1 MAQKTAQ
8 ITGNYAL
15 ESSSNFDEFMKVLG
29 VGLLMRKM
37 GNMAKPNQKITEEN
51 GMWTIKT
58 SSAFKT
64 TEIIF
69 KLGEEFSEITADG
82 RVV

>member
-29 VGLLMRKM
+29 VGLLVRKM
-37 GNMAKPNQKITEEN
+37 GNITKPNQNITEEN
-51 GMWTIKT
+51 GVYTIKT
-58 SSAFKT
+58 N
-64 TEIIF
+64 
-69 KLGEEFSEITADG
+69 
-82 RVV
+82 